1 MIGGNRLGMSMIY
14 EPPDFY
20 HDHELINIW
29 RYEIFAK
36 SHINPCG
43 RGVYLSVYNNYLFAR
58 GQTFG

>member
-20 HDHELINIW
+20 HDHELTNTW
-29 RYEIFAK
+29 RYEILAM

-43 RGVYLSVYNNYLFAR
+43 RGV
-58 GQTFG
+58 